1 MTTRLITAAGH
12 AVPHTVTTAELLAH
26 FERAGFLYPTKRAR
40 IAPLMPLIEAGW
52 PRLLAAADDLCMTDV
67 VEVDGVVR
75 VSHALFRMSGAAV
88 AAHHAANEG
97 VPGAFLGPLGR
108 QLIAAQSLAGVRFV
122 AMFVRPTNRW
132 AARIARAAD
141 SVTPAG
147 SPAAL
152 THAYL
157 VARPDRLPPLAAPPP
172 AAPPPAAPT
181 AARVADSALGAAAA
195 LVAAVWGP
203 DRAASRGFTAT
214 GLDPQL
220 AAICRA
226 AGLDH
231 AHRVWGVAQDGR
243 MVGIAHRSVVATPMN
258 LSLLDRRAEI
268 IVVPGLADRAPVVAA
283 LARAVVEDARRRGE
297 PIVTLLVDGSDAAA
311 AAEAGFED
319 DGMAYVEHLWP
330 VDVTTDAVAAFGRI
344 YAAAQRHAVVL
355 PAHGVPVTP
364 AAP

>member
-1 MTTRLITAAGH
+1 MTTRRIAADGH

-26 FERAGFLYPTKRAR
+26 YERAGFLYPTKRAR
-40 IAPLMPLIEAGW
+40 IAPLLPLIEAGW
-52 PRLLAAADDLCMTDV
+52 PRLLAAPDDLCMTDV
-67 VEVDGVVR
+67 VRVDGVVR
-75 VSHALFRMSGAAV
+75 VSHALFRMSGAAM

-141 SVTPAG
+141 SVTPEG

-157 VARPDRLPPLAAPPP
+157 VARPDRVPPSTAPR
-172 AAPPPAAPT
+172 
-181 AARVADSALGAAAA
+181 AARVADPALGAAAA

-268 IVVPGLADRAPVVAA
+268 IVVPGLADRAGVVAA
-283 LARAVVEDARRRGE
+283 LARAVVEDARQRGE
-297 PIVTLLVDGSDAAA
+297 PVVTLLVEGSAAAA

-319 DGMAYVEHLWP
+319 DGMAYIEHLWP
-330 VDVTTDAVAAFGRI
+330 VECARAGVAAFGEM
-344 YAAAQRHAVVL
+344 YAAAVHSEAP
-355 PAHGVPVTP
+355 PARGVPVSP
-364 AAP
+364 VAP